1 LMELLG
7 FSKRGF
13 NRLEPLWDFSA
24 PVLDLR
30 DAEI

>member
-1 LMELLG
+1 MELLG
-7 FSKRGF
+7 LSKRGF
-13 NRLEPLWDFSA
+13 NRLEPLWDFSP